1 MSKPGVGGRLW
12 GDQMVSHS
20 LPQADRLQSINT
32 TWAEG
37 PAGITVEERKNIKQ
51 VPEEMKPPS
60 DLEAGLTQIYLKLVQ
75 TGENTER
82 TPL

>member
-1 MSKPGVGGRLW
+1 
-12 GDQMVSHS
+12 MVSNS

-37 PAGITVEERKNIKQ
+37 PARITVEERKNIKQ

-60 DLEAGLTQIYLKLVQ
+60 DLEAGLT
-75 TGENTER
+75 
-82 TPL
+82 